1 MLDIGFG
8 ELILVA
14 VIALIALGPKQL
26 PEVARVAGKF
36 INDMRRVAS
45 EFTGGVAGGVAGG
58 LIDVDAILKPKDPE
72 IHRAEESVARGSQ
85 PGAVPEPM
93 PLPIHVESAEEE
105 RDRKNQMSFAL
116 SPDTHPGAKGESRG

>member
-45 EFTGGVAGGVAGG
+45 EFTGGVAGG

-72 IHRAEESVARGSQ
+72 IHPVEESVARGSQ
-85 PGAVPEPM
+85 SAPVPEPM
-93 PLPIHVESAEEE
+93 PLPIHVESPEEE
-105 RDRKNQMSFAL
+105 RDRKNQMSFVL
-116 SPDTHPGAKGESRG
+116 PPETHPDTKGESRG